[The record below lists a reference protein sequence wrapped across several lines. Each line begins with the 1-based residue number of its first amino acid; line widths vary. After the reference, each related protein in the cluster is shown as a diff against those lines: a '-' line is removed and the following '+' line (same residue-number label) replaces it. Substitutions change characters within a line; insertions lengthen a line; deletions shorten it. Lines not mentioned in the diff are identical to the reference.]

1 VYCRRLVGALRASF
15 AIFSAITERHSK
27 KNSGA
32 YLLGRAFL
40 ILSTIDSLTLLSRS
54 PQRPTDI
61 IKGVNV
67 RPKRW
72 AGGQYMMLHCT
83 PGSPECSALATEEV
97 YVSRDAWIMS
107 AAMNLQTGFTTVD
120 VLITSR
126 GAGTREK
133 WSAE

>member
-1 VYCRRLVGALRASF
+1 MYCRRLVGALRASF
-15 AIFSAITERHSK
+15 AISSAITERHSK
-27 KNSGA
+27 KISGA

-40 ILSTIDSLTLLSRS
+40 ILSTIDSLTRLSRS
-54 PQRPTDI
+54 SQRPTDI

-97 YVSRDAWIMS
+97 YVSRDAWILS
-107 AAMNLQTGFTTVD
+107 AAICMQEGFKTVD
-120 VLITSR
+120 VCMTSR

-133 WSAE
+133 RSAE